1 MPNGDNNMQMNAHQ
15 AVMNFRDFLCAGYQT
30 WLQSARV
37 EPSSRPGDFLD
48 AFDDW
53 AQANWE
59 LLVER
64 HLCRPGDFLVIY
76 GAGSDYEEDRHS
88 RVFFHDALPTQ
99 VVVCKASGTVAP
111 VDILT
116 DTQVNVTICQFD
128 RFVSLDGSWYA
139 STPPFDH
146 VLLTHGTTEYVV
158 PIAAVQFNLRS
169 T

>member
-1 MPNGDNNMQMNAHQ
+1 MTKGDAEIQMNAHQ
-15 AVMNFRDFLCAGYQT
+15 AVMNFRDFLCAAYQT
-30 WLQSARV
+30 WFKSAQF
-37 EPSSRPGDFLD
+37 PPLPGTSDFLD

-64 HLCRPGDFLVIY
+64 HLCRHRDFLVIY

-99 VVVCKASGTVAP
+99 EVVCQASGTVAP

-146 VLLTHGTTEYVV
+146 VLLKHGTTEYVV
-158 PIAAVQFNLRS
+158 PIAAVQFVLRS